1 MTPTHTHTHTH
12 THTPSTQMSV
22 MRDQFSQQQDELTQL
37 SAECSALRAM
47 VEERDTFIK
56 TMKTEI
62 YRKEYK
68 NDSAKVDLH
77 HQLLQKDALVRK
89 LEVHTPPHPH
99 SRC

>member
-1 MTPTHTHTHTH
+1 
-12 THTPSTQMSV
+12 

-89 LEVHTPPHPH
+89 LEVLCT
-99 SRC
+99 